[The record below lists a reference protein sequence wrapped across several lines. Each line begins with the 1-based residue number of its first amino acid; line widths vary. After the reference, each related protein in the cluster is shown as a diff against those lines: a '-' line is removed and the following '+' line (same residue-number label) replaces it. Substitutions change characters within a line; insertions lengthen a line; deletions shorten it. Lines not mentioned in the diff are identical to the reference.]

1 MAEELER
8 LAELDESKFGVLL
21 LGAPGTGKTTF
32 SKALHDFFDTNM
44 ERVHCMVNLDPANDN
59 LTFDENGRGPANC
72 IDVRDLITLEDA
84 MEEFKLGPNG
94 AMLYCIEFL
103 LANFQWLH
111 D

>member
-1 MAEELER
+1 MSEELER

-32 SKALHDFFDTNM
+32 SKALHDFFDTNL

-59 LTFDENGRGPANC
+59 LAFDENGRGPANC